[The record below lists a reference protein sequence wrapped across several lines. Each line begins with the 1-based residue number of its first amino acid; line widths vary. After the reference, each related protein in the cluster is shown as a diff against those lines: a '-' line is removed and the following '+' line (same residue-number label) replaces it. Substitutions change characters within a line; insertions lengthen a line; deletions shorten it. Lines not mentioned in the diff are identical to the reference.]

1 MTIIFIRHHENA
13 VEMIQPI
20 NDSISI
26 NELGKKEKLLKCQK
40 HFSVAAMFLDLSEH
54 VIEVSLRKYINKL
67 LLQANMA
74 ELKMTAAIIKVNL
87 DKESD
92 LQLRQL
98 LRILQHMW
106 TR

>member
-1 MTIIFIRHHENA
+1 MPEAF
-13 VEMIQPI
+13 
-20 NDSISI
+20 
-26 NELGKKEKLLKCQK
+26 
-40 HFSVAAMFLDLSEH
+40 FSCRDVFSEH

-92 LQLRQL
+92 LQLHQL

>member
-1 MTIIFIRHHENA
+1 
-13 VEMIQPI
+13 
-20 NDSISI
+20 
-26 NELGKKEKLLKCQK
+26 
-40 HFSVAAMFLDLSEH
+40 MFLDLSEH
-54 VIEVSLRKYINKL
+54 VIEVSLRKYINEL

-74 ELKMTAAIIKVNL
+74 DLKMTAAIIKVNL

>member
-1 MTIIFIRHHENA
+1 
-13 VEMIQPI
+13 
-20 NDSISI
+20 
-26 NELGKKEKLLKCQK
+26 
-40 HFSVAAMFLDLSEH
+40 MFLDLSEH
-54 VIEVSLRKYINKL
+54 GIEVSLRKYLNKL

-74 ELKMTAAIIKVNL
+74 DLKMTAAIIKVNL

>member
-1 MTIIFIRHHENA
+1 
-13 VEMIQPI
+13 
-20 NDSISI
+20 
-26 NELGKKEKLLKCQK
+26 
-40 HFSVAAMFLDLSEH
+40 MFLDLSEH
-54 VIEVSLRKYINKL
+54 VMEVSLRKYINKL

-74 ELKMTAAIIKVNL
+74 DLKMTAAIIKVNL